1 MALRPESEPMDAHQ
15 WERFLIKAG
24 IQQESAN
31 SHAKTFAENKLSQD
45 SLSMLD
51 KPTLKDLGVSV
62 LGEVLTI
69 LKQGTNTNDT
79 AATPTITRQQ
89 VSSMPSAKP
98 PRLSLDMSQQQFRKF
113 KIDLDIFIKLTN
125 LDKAKHNMNMY
136 NSADEEV
143 QHSIINTIPTFFIL
157 TQINF

>member
-1 MALRPESEPMDAHQ
+1 MDAHQ

-45 SLSMLD
+45 
-51 KPTLKDLGVSV
+51 LGVSV

-69 LKQGTNTNDT
+69 LKQGTNTNDI

-89 VSSMPSAKP
+89 VSSIPSAKP
-98 PRLSLDMSQQQFRKF
+98 PRLSLDMSQQQFRKC
-113 KIDLDIFIKLTN
+113 KIDWDIFIKLTN

-143 QHSIINTIPTFFIL
+143 QRSIINTIPTFLIL